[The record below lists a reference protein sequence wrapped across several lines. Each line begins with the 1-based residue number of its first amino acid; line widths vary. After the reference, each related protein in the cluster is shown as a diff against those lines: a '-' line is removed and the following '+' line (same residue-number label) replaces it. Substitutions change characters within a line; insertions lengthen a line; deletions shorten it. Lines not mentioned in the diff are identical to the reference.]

1 MPQQGRIGVVTQ
13 DAATGQPKTQKGI
26 DAVMQ
31 MSRKA
36 DVGQRMHERGAK

>member
-1 MPQQGRIGVVTQ
+1 MRGNAGCGYG
-13 DAATGQPKTQKGI
+13 ATYTRKGI